1 MATLDQLQQQH
12 ATWLDALEIGIG
24 TWAWGDR
31 LVWNYGSGYSE
42 QDLRDAYAESL
53 SNGITLFDTA
63 EIYGFGGSERFL
75 GRFMRET
82 GTHPRIATKFMPH
95 PWRISKAQLIDALR
109 GSLARLGLPSGDLY
123 QVHVPSRLVPPSHWA
138 DALADAVELG
148 LTASVGV
155 SNYGADDLRRTHDL
169 LAKRGIPL
177 ASNQVEYS
185 LIHRDIESDGTLR
198 ACRELG
204 VRVIAYSP
212 IGMGLLSGKYTPSNP
227 PGGARRLM
235 YRGMIDKIQ
244 PLVSLIREIADAHG
258 KTLAQVAINWT
269 ICKGTLPIP
278 GAKTAKH
285 AAVNAGG
292 ANWRLREEDIAALDE
307 ESARDLR

>member
-1 MATLDQLQQQH
+1 MATLEPTQQQH

-31 LVWNYGSGYSE
+31 LIWNYGSGYAE
-42 QDLRDAYAESL
+42 QDLRDAYAEAL
-53 SNGITLFDTA
+53 SSGINLFDTA
-63 EIYGFGGSERFL
+63 EVYGFGGSERFL

-95 PWRISKAQLIDALR
+95 PWRINRAQLTAALR
-109 GSLARLGLPSGDLY
+109 GSLSRLGLLSVDLY
-123 QVHVPSRLVPPSHWA
+123 QIHTPSKLVPPSHWA

-148 LTASVGV
+148 LTAAVGV
-155 SNYGADDLRRTHDL
+155 SNYGADDLRRAYDL
-169 LAKRGIPL
+169 LARRGIPL

-185 LIHRDIESDGTLR
+185 LMHRAIEFDGTLR

-212 IGMGLLSGKYTPSNP
+212 IGMGLLTGKYTPSKP
-227 PGGARRLM
+227 PTGARRLI
-235 YRGMIDKIQ
+235 YRGIINRVQ
-244 PLVSLIREIADAHG
+244 PLVSLLREIGAAHG
-258 KTLAQVAINWT
+258 KTPAQVAINWT

-278 GAKTAKH
+278 GAKTARH
-285 AAVNAGG
+285 AAMNA
-292 ANWRLREEDIAALDE
+292 AAAHWRLTEDDIAALDE